1 MKSRQDKNRL
11 IQISGIPE
19 PADSRDGRRSL
30 GKIAPVELMIRPC
43 CRDQLTD
50 QDFEFVAD
58 VLARTRRDRALV
70 QSLLA
75 DPDSRDHLLD
85 HPDLFAAILCT
96 EGLAP
101 FSANLFFYVL
111 VRRAFL
117 RFDLTDPLLADYCSS
132 LLITFITY
140 HSEPEE
146 REPTHFAYLIDH
158 LRALSEASRRE
169 VFFLHHQLGNY
180 SLFLTGMFPG
190 YVRYQARH
198 HFGPGFRYYEDLGA
212 MSFQIAARHEIAA
225 SADLAD
231 LLEELAI
238 NFRSARRALNHMAEG
253 YLRLGDELERLVVR
267 VGAGQASP

>member
-1 MKSRQDKNRL
+1 
-11 IQISGIPE
+11 
-19 PADSRDGRRSL
+19 
-30 GKIAPVELMIRPC
+30 MIRPC
-43 CRDQLTD
+43 CRDHLTE

-58 VLARTRRDRALV
+58 VLARTPRDRVLV

-75 DPDSRDHLLD
+75 DPDTRDHILD
-85 HPDLFAAILCT
+85 QNDLFAAILCT

-101 FSANLFFYVL
+101 FSVNLFFYVL

-117 RFDLTDPLLADYCSS
+117 RFELTDPLLADYCAS
-132 LLITFITY
+132 LLITFVTY

-146 REPTHFAYLIDH
+146 REPTHYVYLIDH
-158 LRALSEASRRE
+158 LRALSEASHRE

-212 MSFQIAARHEIAA
+212 MGFHLAAAHEIAA
-225 SADLAD
+225 AARLTDILEDLAV
-231 LLEELAI
+231 
-238 NFRSARRALNHMAEG
+238 NFRRVRRALNQVAEG
-253 YLRLGDELERLVVR
+253 YLRLGDTLEELVVR
-267 VGAGQASP
+267 VGAGELNG